1 MRASPAAATGAT
13 ATVHAATVPGP
24 PGRGQEDTRRP
35 HLGPLAAVAQR
46 VASGFPGEQVHGPAG
61 TWSSRRYMEGAERAE
76 RPVSGICNSNIWDLL
91 GRVRGSCREP
101 LHYGARPAQARAVSS
116 HLPRVD
122 GGTGGQP
129 KTPEGLGARS
139 PKGSACN
146 RPAKSSWVLTNSLR
160 LEIPE
165 RKEGCGAQ
173 IQSHKTVVNEYH
185 DTGPAAGAVRE
196 LCGTSLTTTK
206 WGAVSLSIE
215 TRRPGLGRHVPDH
228 RARRRQNTA
237 PKAEASNPI
246 LRGRRSRVSYA
257 PEWASDG
264 TLGRSTPRRHVH
276 RAGFQK
282 SIPTV
287 SAYQLSL
294 NHLWIFACYRNIS
307 KTSVPDIKSKKR
319 GKSQQN
325 EKKHINQKL
334 DL

>member
-1 MRASPAAATGAT
+1 M
-13 ATVHAATVPGP
+13 
-24 PGRGQEDTRRP
+24 
-35 HLGPLAAVAQR
+35 
-46 VASGFPGEQVHGPAG
+46 
-61 TWSSRRYMEGAERAE
+61 
-76 RPVSGICNSNIWDLL
+76 
-91 GRVRGSCREP
+91 
-101 LHYGARPAQARAVSS
+101 SS

-129 KTPEGLGARS
+129 ETPEGLGAQS

-165 RKEGCGAQ
+165 RKEECGAQ
-173 IQSHKTVVNEYH
+173 IQSHKPVVNEYH

-206 WGAVSLSIE
+206 WGAVRLSIE
-215 TRRPGLGRHVPDH
+215 TRRPGLGRHAPDH

-237 PKAEASNPI
+237 PPPQG
-246 LRGRRSRVSYA
+246 RGQSPWREVAGVVRPGVGVGRNIRPQQPKETCA
-257 PEWASDG
+257 P
-264 TLGRSTPRRHVH
+264 
-276 RAGFQK
+276 AGFQK

>member
-1 MRASPAAATGAT
+1 
-13 ATVHAATVPGP
+13 
-24 PGRGQEDTRRP
+24 
-35 HLGPLAAVAQR
+35 
-46 VASGFPGEQVHGPAG
+46 
-61 TWSSRRYMEGAERAE
+61 MEGAERAE

-101 LHYGARPAQARAVSS
+101 LHHGARPAQARAVSS

-129 KTPEGLGARS
+129 KTLEGLGAQS

-206 WGAVSLSIE
+206 WGAVRLSIE

-237 PKAEASNPI
+237 PPPQG
-246 LRGRRSRVSYA
+246 RG
-257 PEWASDG
+257 
-264 TLGRSTPRRHVH
+264 
-276 RAGFQK
+276 Q
-282 SIPTV
+282 
-287 SAYQLSL
+287 
-294 NHLWIFACYRNIS
+294 
-307 KTSVPDIKSKKR
+307 
-319 GKSQQN
+319 
-325 EKKHINQKL
+325 
-334 DL
+334 